1 MRAVEM
7 LPHASQSGAGSSR
20 MTRNGKKG
28 LLVAFLAVGFYA
40 TFGMDWSSGS
50 TAAVTLR
57 RQEEVGATF
66 PSAEMMAQ
74 LSEGHCRGKDAG
86 RSCCG
91 ERFQGSFILP
101 LFPHTELT
109 WPRWFR
115 GLVYR
120 ERAAPCTRW
129 CFDPPPGVTRGHSL

>member
-1 MRAVEM
+1 M
-7 LPHASQSGAGSSR
+7 S
-20 MTRNGKKG
+20 RNGKKG

-50 TAAVTLR
+50 TSAVTLR
-57 RQEEVGATF
+57 RDGEVGASF

-74 LSEGHCRGKDAG
+74 QPEGHCRGADAG

-91 ERFQGSFILP
+91 ERFQGSFVLP

-109 WPRWFR
+109 LPRWFR

-120 ERAAPCTRW
+120 ERNLSRTRPCLAAAP
-129 CFDPPPGVTRGHSL
+129 